1 MRASTAIYL
10 VYPCISLPTCLVTQ
24 AGYVFTFADRM
35 PQLDTELP
43 RGIFHGGSFSSVSVV

>member
-35 PQLDTELP
+35 PQLDTKLP